1 MSLSGG
7 LGPFLGSAGQRAGAA
22 GQGAAPAGTPV
33 VGAPQQ
39 LGPAR
44 PRPLHPRAA
53 RGGTSVCLD
62 WPLCPLVCGLH
73 RQTPLPFKALVAVV
87 PVRGRLREAVVFPFL
102 HIFPFLSRRLVTLS
116 WALPASLLWRPR
128 CRASGLL
135 ACLRAAP
142 FSPPAHSSS
151 LGRRGGRAH
160 LLRQLH
166 PSCHRGR
173 VSHPYLQTPRR
184 GRAPAPASGPT
195 LEPGGQQ
202 APGLDPLKP
211 SESI

>member
-33 VGAPQQ
+33 VGAPQR

-151 LGRRGGRAH
+151 LWADVEAGLTSSGSCIPAATEAAFPTPICRPRDEDEPP
-160 LLRQLH
+160 LLPQAR
-166 PSCHRGR
+166 PWSPE
-173 VSHPYLQTPRR
+173 VSRPL
-184 GRAPAPASGPT
+184 GLT
-195 LEPGGQQ
+195 L
-202 APGLDPLKP
+202 
-211 SESI
+211 